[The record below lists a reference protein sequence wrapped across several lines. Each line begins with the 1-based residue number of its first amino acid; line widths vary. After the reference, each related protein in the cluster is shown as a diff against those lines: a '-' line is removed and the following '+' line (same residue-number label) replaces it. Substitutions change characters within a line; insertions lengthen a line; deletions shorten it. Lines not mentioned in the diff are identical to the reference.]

1 MAAQIRKRPRWPMAA
16 REWPLPAVNGSCG
29 AQPSATF
36 SFRQEPNNRKRERVC
51 FHEKKKPFLFC
62 FMFLTWSV
70 VLLLHLSPPWKGVSA
85 TISYWLLA
93 MSSIR
98 FFSPFP
104 PCLFPPWFL
113 AILWWYLS
121 LSSLTPVST
130 DLLVYCL
137 PLTKALIN
145 FCVSTFPTIVHSFNN
160 YNYCAVKFISI
171 ERITTQE
178 TFF

>member
-70 VLLLHLSPPWKGVSA
+70 VLLLHLSPPGRVFLPQSHTGCLQCLRFVSFLPFLPA
-85 TISYWLLA
+85 
-93 MSSIR
+93 
-98 FFSPFP
+98 FFRLDSWQYFGGT
-104 PCLFPPWFL
+104 CLFL
-113 AILWWYLS
+113 
-121 LSSLTPVST
+121 
-130 DLLVYCL
+130 
-137 PLTKALIN
+137 
-145 FCVSTFPTIVHSFNN
+145 H
-160 YNYCAVKFISI
+160 
-171 ERITTQE
+171 
-178 TFF
+178 